1 MITYFNLDFA
11 ILDDYLPDFPTQENQ
26 RTETPDVENQNV
38 PTQRTKTP
46 DFHVSNNGTPLT
58 STQIPGHENILLENS
73 NSTIRSQ
80 QNSGSVEPG
89 PSVEAGPTVT
99 PPDDGKKYDYII
111 ENMKNWSHLKEFPT
125 NFRAVDVDEEV
136 VIDEDTAG
144 QRRLKYIPRADLNI
158 EEDAVPLQKKSKK
171 NDRQLAVAKSKK
183 VKKKSTPEQMR
194 EKTCAISTN
203 QRSTV

>member
-1 MITYFNLDFA
+1 MDK
-11 ILDDYLPDFPTQENQ
+11 YLPDTQENQ
-26 RTETPDVENQNV
+26 RTKTPDVHNQNI

-58 STQIPGHENILLENS
+58 STQIPGHENIPFENS
-73 NSTIRSQ
+73 NSTIQ

-89 PSVEAGPTVT
+89 PIVEPGPTWTVT
-99 PPDDGKKYDYII
+99 PVPDDGKKYDYII
-111 ENMKNWSHLKEFPT
+111 ENMKTWSHLKEFPT

-144 QRRLKYIPRADLNI
+144 QRRLKYIPRADLHI

-171 NDRQLAVAKSKK
+171 K
-183 VKKKSTPEQMR
+183 
-194 EKTCAISTN
+194 
-203 QRSTV
+203 